1 MSKSTKHAVPSRPH
15 WLTWGLGLACAAV
28 LAGCAS
34 MGSTTP
40 EEAVTQRSNAFWKA
54 RMAGDVPKAYAF
66 TSPGYRAVNDQER
79 YRLDHGVIPALKGG
93 EITSVTC
100 EQERCEVRKDF
111 TTSTPMMRGARIPIS
126 IGEVWI
132 KEDGQWW
139 LFVQ

>member
-54 RMAGDVPKAYAF
+54 RMAGEVAKTYAL
-66 TSPGYRAVNDQER
+66 TSPGYRAVNDQEK
-79 YRLDHGVIPALKGG
+79 YRLAHGVIPVLKGG
-93 EITSVTC
+93 DIAWVKCDEA
-100 EQERCEVRKDF
+100 RCEVRKNF
-111 TTSTPMMRGARIPIS
+111 TTSSPVMPRTSVPIS
-126 IGEVWI
+126 ISEIWI
-132 KEDGQWW
+132 KEEGQWW
-139 LFVQ
+139 LFVE